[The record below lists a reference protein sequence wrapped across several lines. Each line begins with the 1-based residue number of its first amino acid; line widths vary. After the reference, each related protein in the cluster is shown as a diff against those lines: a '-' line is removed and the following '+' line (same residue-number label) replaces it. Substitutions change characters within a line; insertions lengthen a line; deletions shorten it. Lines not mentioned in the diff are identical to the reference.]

1 MICEKRKHAYL
12 IYWREFHAWICPFG
26 GLKKKLMAL
35 IVFDIIWDLALLQ
48 RGLGEMHKTQV
59 EFKKKA
65 KEERDEKEQK
75 LWLGIGLNPCYVGPQ
90 IWILSFLTLNMHI
103 YTHTY
108 KKKHGQLYNLL
119 FQRDKS

>member
-1 MICEKRKHAYL
+1 M
-12 IYWREFHAWICPFG
+12 
-26 GLKKKLMAL
+26 
-35 IVFDIIWDLALLQ
+35 LQ
-48 RGLGEMHKTQV
+48 RGLGEMNKIQV

-75 LWLGIGLNPCYVGPQ
+75 LWLGIGLNPCYIGPQ